1 MDSLYS
7 RDTSAGVTST
17 SASIKST
24 WENAS
29 FESDFACDFSS
40 SSPDF
45 LSQAIKTS
53 RHRKH
58 KPGFRYDFGS
68 SPGLSTKSSKHPKDQ
83 PEHGKQGSSV
93 LPFKDN
99 FDFNFVSD
107 TEPAVQSLKYREDKH
122 KLSELGYSFVNF
134 AKNFDHDF
142 LK

>member
-1 MDSLYS
+1 MDSLNS
-7 RDTSAGVTST
+7 RDTSAGVMST

-24 WENAS
+24 WENAA
-29 FESDFACDFSS
+29 FEYDFAYDFSS

-45 LSQAIKTS
+45 LSQAVKTS
-53 RHRKH
+53 RHWKD
-58 KPGFRYDFGS
+58 KPCFCYDFRS
-68 SPGLSTKSSKHPKDQ
+68 SPDHAAKSSKHPKDQ

-107 TEPAVQSLKYREDKH
+107 AEPVVQSLKYREDKH
-122 KLSELGYSFVNF
+122 KLSKLGSSSVNF
-134 AKNFDHDF
+134 EKNFDHDF

>member
-1 MDSLYS
+1 MDSLNS
-7 RDTSAGVTST
+7 RDTSAGVKST
-17 SASIKST
+17 SASIKNT
-24 WENAS
+24 WENAA
-29 FESDFACDFSS
+29 FECDFACAFSS

-68 SPGLSTKSSKHPKDQ
+68 SPGLAVKTSKHPKDQ
-83 PEHGKQGSSV
+83 LEHGKLCTSI

-107 TEPAVQSLKYREDKH
+107 AEPAVQSLKYREDKH
-122 KLSELGYSFVNF
+122 KLSKLGSSSVNF
-134 AKNFDHDF
+134 ENNFDQNF

>member
-1 MDSLYS
+1 MDSLNS
-7 RDTSAGVTST
+7 RDTSAGVKST
-17 SASIKST
+17 SASIKNT
-24 WENAS
+24 WENAA
-29 FESDFACDFSS
+29 FECDFACDFSS

-58 KPGFRYDFGS
+58 KPGFRCDFGS
-68 SPGLSTKSSKHPKDQ
+68 SPGLAAKSSKHPKDQ

-107 TEPAVQSLKYREDKH
+107 AEPAVQSLKYREDKH
-122 KLSELGYSFVNF
+122 KLSELGSSFVNF

>member
-1 MDSLYS
+1 MDSLNS
-7 RDTSAGVTST
+7 RDTSAGVKST
-17 SASIKST
+17 SASIKNT
-24 WENAS
+24 WENAA
-29 FESDFACDFSS
+29 FECDFACDFSS

-58 KPGFRYDFGS
+58 KPGFRCDFGS
-68 SPGLSTKSSKHPKDQ
+68 SPGLAAKSSKHPKDQ

-107 TEPAVQSLKYREDKH
+107 AEPAVQSLKYREDKH
-122 KLSELGYSFVNF
+122 KLSKLGSSSVNF
-134 AKNFDHDF
+134 EKNFDHDF